1 MKMKRIICALIA
13 ALLLATLAAPAL
25 ADAYTLYTAKDNVK
39 VYKKRDTDS
48 KVLKKIK
55 KKGTKLLMEQQK
67 GNWYAI
73 LVEDPS
79 GDGQTL
85 GWIRGKDLTTNKS
98 EKKDKKSD
106 KKKKEKKATAKP
118 KATAT
123 PKPTVNPQKE
133 IDRVLA
139 SMDNVTPYLA
149 EVVTKTENGT
159 VALRWQPTK
168 NGQLIYQVENG
179 HIVTVLAEG
188 DGWYQVR
195 DDEGGYTGFMSS
207 AYLAATAGIAEDD
220 EVGEV
225 ELETLEGRTVEPETT
240 EIDVNNLEDGVYP
253 VAFDRGDVA
262 KLSSGTFMNAVRV
275 YTEDWYDIVD
285 INTLAAGDTIVV
297 GGESIAV
304 NSVDRGDKV
313 AINGGLDAGGID
325 LISVEDSN
333 GYRVQDYDDASSYTL
348 RGTATL
354 TLAENATFTDGSDI
368 ESDPVTAQYEGI
380 VEALNGA
387 KIDFF
392 SPNNT
397 TVRIENGRVVEI
409 NRVYVP

>member
-1 MKMKRIICALIA
+1 METFGKTSTAISGNLKISAISDSELQTQAGKDLS
-13 ALLLATLAAPAL
+13 LTNTLFDGA
-25 ADAYTLYTAKDNVK
+25 VK
-39 VYKKRDTDS
+39 S
-48 KVLKKIK
+48 GEKVLKVSLGDADYYVV
-55 KKGTKLLMEQQK
+55 GTAGDETTTAFTPSAVYSAAGILLTE
-67 GNWYAI
+67 
-73 LVEDPS
+73 S
-79 GDGQTL
+79 GQGL
-85 GWIRGKDLTTNKS
+85 
-98 EKKDKKSD
+98 
-106 KKKKEKKATAKP
+106 
-118 KATAT
+118 
-123 PKPTVNPQKE
+123 
-133 IDRVLA
+133 
-139 SMDNVTPYLA
+139 YL
-149 EVVTKTENGT
+149 
-159 VALRWQPTK
+159 
-168 NGQLIYQVENG
+168 
-179 HIVTVLAEG
+179 
-188 DGWYQVR
+188 DS